1 MLYTQCTFAVAL
13 PDWQRA
19 LFEQD
24 LADVGF
30 EAFCETETDKDPV
43 SLAYIQTSIFQRK
56 SVEQVVADYEG
67 VSLLSAEECPDEN
80 WNQTWEQEHP
90 EFTIELPNTNVL
102 IQSHCAFGA
111 GYHETTSMLV
121 QALIQH
127 YTSNTTHHTPYT
139 VLDNGCG
146 TGILGIVASKLGAQH
161 ITMVDIDDKSVSCAI
176 ENCQRNNLPP
186 SSYSIQLGST
196 PPEGKYDLILSNIHK
211 NVLIA
216 QMPLYARLLN
226 PDGQVWLSGF
236 YASDVPDLLTA
247 AQAVGLHQITM
258 HQSGDWCMLQLTI
271 NTNKI

>member
-1 MLYTQCTFAVAL
+1 MLYTQCTFAIAL

-30 EAFCETETDKDPV
+30 EAFCETETDQGPV
-43 SLAYIQTSIFQRK
+43 SLAYIQTSIFRREAM
-56 SVEQVVADYEG
+56 EQVVAAYPG
-67 VSLLSAEECPDEN
+67 VTLLSAEDCPDDN
-80 WNQTWEQEHP
+80 WNQTWEQDHP
-90 EFTIELPNTNVL
+90 EFTIDLPNGQVL

-111 GYHETTSMLV
+111 GYHETTSMLI
-121 QALIQH
+121 QALIQ
-127 YTSNTTHHTPYT
+127 YHTPHT

-146 TGILGIVASKLGAQH
+146 TGILGIVAAKLGAQH
-161 ITMVDIDDKSVSCAI
+161 ITMVDIDDKSVSCVL
-176 ENCQRNNLPP
+176 ENCQRNNLPL

-247 AQAVGLHQITM
+247 AQAAGMHQITM